1 MRFHVTIASV
11 LILALA
17 SSSSM
22 VAAQYLPPVASPACQ
37 TCLTAAMRSIGNC
50 KEANFNP
57 INIVRPAELNPAK
70 LQCFCTLWSGASWAY
85 ACSTDTTCGKNFG
98 SDISSG
104 FSADKQ
110 KYCQG
115 VNTGGAGN
123 SSTTENSASTIESN
137 AKAIGF
143 AMALAAA
150 FAHELL

>member
-1 MRFHVTIASV
+1 MRFHAIIASV
-11 LILALA
+11 LVLALA

-37 TCLTAAMRSIGNC
+37 TCLTAAMRLV
-50 KEANFNP
+50 
-57 INIVRPAELNPAK
+57 VRPAELNPAK

-98 SDISSG
+98 SDLSSG

-115 VNTGGAGN
+115 VNTGGVGD
-123 SSTTENSASTIESN
+123 SSTAGNSASTIESST
-137 AKAIGF
+137 KTVGF
-143 AMALAAA
+143 TMALTAA
-150 FAHELL
+150 FAHGLL